1 MRHPHSASVL
11 VADGDTLSALAIARS
26 LGRRGVRVWVAA
38 DKWSALSA
46 YSRHVRGRIRHADPE
61 TQPMSFVSATQR
73 ACAAGR
79 ADFLFPTTDVAL
91 RLWLECGQRLP
102 ESSLAGLPAAQAMEA
117 ALDKE
122 RLLHLAQSLGIPVPK
137 TYHLESADHVN
148 GLADQLSYP
157 VVLKARSS
165 RVCVDGAWVA
175 RAPSYAGN
183 ADELQR
189 AYSLVRPLDARPIL
203 QEYVPGQGCGVFA
216 LMNHGSLRALFS
228 HRRIRENPPQGGMSV
243 VCESCLPHPV
253 AQEAAIRLLEALQWH
268 GVAMVEFRIDARD
281 GIPKLMEVNG
291 RFWGSLQL
299 AIEAGID
306 FPYLLYRM
314 ARDGDAE
321 TTMGY
326 RIGLRSRWL
335 LGELDRLRAVL
346 LKAAPAPGVE
356 WPTRRQALRSFLG
369 SWHNGTRCAVERL
382 RDPVPALVSA
392 MAYGLD
398 SGQLVMR
405 RVLGGPR

>member
-1 MRHPHSASVL
+1 MRQPHSASVL

-38 DKWSALSA
+38 NRWSALGA
-46 YSRHVRGRIRHADPE
+46 YSRYARGRIHHAHPG

-79 ADFLFPTTDVAL
+79 ADLLFPTTDVAL
-91 RLWLECGQRLP
+91 RLWLECGQTLP
-102 ESSLAGLPAAQAMEA
+102 ESSLAGLPAPQAIEA

-137 TYHLESADHVN
+137 TYHLESADHVDR
-148 GLADQLSYP
+148 LADQLSYP
-157 VVLKARSS
+157 VVLKARNS
-165 RVCVDGAWVA
+165 RVRVNGAWVA

-183 ADELQR
+183 AVALRR
-189 AYSLVRPLDARPIL
+189 AYSLIRPLDARPIL
-203 QEYVPGQGCGVFA
+203 QEYVPGHGCGVFA

-253 AQEAAIRLLEALQWH
+253 ARVAAIRLLEKLQWH

-299 AIEAGID
+299 AVEAGID

-314 ARDGDAE
+314 AQDGDVA
-321 TTMGY
+321 TAQGY
-326 RIGLRSRWL
+326 RLGIRSRWL
-335 LGELDRLRAVL
+335 LGEIDRLRTVL
-346 LKAAPAPGVE
+346 LKPAPSPGVE
-356 WPTRRQALRSFLG
+356 WPTRHQALRSFLG

-382 RDPVPALVSA
+382 RDPVPAVVSA

-405 RVLGGPR
+405 RIWGVR